1 MAEIDVAM
9 QKPFRHGPKPGD
21 RRHDL
26 KTPRAG
32 PMVVASMP
40 HPYAMAPPMH
50 FWPADAMYVQGLTEL
65 ILNQVHYYFSPENL
79 VRDQYLRQHMDGEGW
94 IPIGFAALVENAS
107 SLLTE
112 NLPGPS
118 EGLGLAYAP
127 QSAAQ
132 ASCKL
137 AVELS
142 PQLPSGRFPTSTSRL
157 HCLFQ
162 PHPDADVGPSA
173 AHAGAGVLAAARGA

>member
-1 MAEIDVAM
+1 MAEIDVVM

-32 PMVVASMP
+32 PMAIASMP

-94 IPIGFAALVENAS
+94 IPIGFAALVENAVYVYPAVNGAPS
-107 SLLTE
+107 ASPDRLKARGSPTHSRAQPNHLVSL
-112 NLPGPS
+112 PWS
-118 EGLGLAYAP
+118 
-127 QSAAQ
+127 
-132 ASCKL
+132 
-137 AVELS
+137 S
-142 PQLPSGRFPTSTSRL
+142 PQLP
-157 HCLFQ
+157 
-162 PHPDADVGPSA
+162 
-173 AHAGAGVLAAARGA
+173 